1 MSLHVLQHPLAGH
14 LLAELR
20 NKVTRPTEFRRATNQ
35 LTTLLA
41 IEATRDLR
49 VRTETIETP
58 MQATEARVLDQ
69 AIAVVPVLRAGLG
82 MLAPFTE
89 LFPEVAVGYIGLER
103 CEETAVARRYY
114 QKLPNLSGKFALC
127 IDPMLATGGSASQ
140 AISFIKE
147 AGASRVIMVCI
158 VAAPEGVEALT
169 KHHPDVEIYSAALDE
184 KLDERKYILPGLGD
198 FGDRLFATP

>member
-20 NKVTRPTEFRRATNQ
+20 NKNTRPTEFRRATNQ

-49 VRTETIETP
+49 VRAELIETP
-58 MQATEARVLDQ
+58 MQATEAHVLDQ

-114 QKLPNLSGKFALC
+114 QKLPNLSGKFSLC

-158 VAAPEGVEALT
+158 VAAPEGVETLT